1 MTVVIIVLSCLCSY
15 FALHLFVLRKSV
27 RRLTKDFKEASENIE
42 AEQHVHITSPSREL
56 ELLAVQLNDNMVRY
70 FKQRYSYEKAMK
82 AIRNEITNLSHD
94 LRTPI
99 TSILGYLD
107 FIEGEN
113 LPEDQIESLEI
124 VKRRSN
130 DLNNLVE
137 QLYEYARLESE
148 DCMIKAEK
156 IDLYKTLNEHL
167 LSFYPEFEHEGI
179 SLELQLPNREKPI
192 WVIGDL
198 NCLDRVFTN
207 LTSNAIKYSK
217 GSVFISLKCEKN
229 LVHITYRTFRGEL
242 TEYDISHL
250 FDRFYK
256 KDKTRGRTKSSGLG
270 LTIAKIYIE
279 QMKGRIEAW
288 GDKDYLYV
296 SCCLPEVEIG

>member
-1 MTVVIIVLSCLCSY
+1 MHTSLSDTIMQNECQNI

-27 RRLTKDFKEASENIE
+27 RRLTKDFKEASENIK
-42 AEQHVHITSPSREL
+42 AEQHVHITSPCREL

-82 AIRNEITNLSHD
+82 AIQNEIINLSHD

-113 LPEDQIESLEI
+113 
-124 VKRRSN
+124 
-130 DLNNLVE
+130 
-137 QLYEYARLESE
+137 
-148 DCMIKAEK
+148 
-156 IDLYKTLNEHL
+156 LYKTLNEHL

-179 SLELQLPNREKPI
+179 SLELQLPNREKTI

-198 NCLDRVFTN
+198 NYLDRVFTN

-250 FDRFYK
+250 FD
-256 KDKTRGRTKSSGLG
+256 
-270 LTIAKIYIE
+270 
-279 QMKGRIEAW
+279 
-288 GDKDYLYV
+288 
-296 SCCLPEVEIG
+296 